1 MYVTVQCS
9 AVYSWLLCQ
18 KLYMYN
24 IYVWS
29 VKLQNYQIQD
39 TQQMSFVQKL
49 RFHCNPMYSESKVI
63 SSWFLEATSAKSVTF
78 FYSFPRTGKLLSRSM
93 KLAYA
98 LLNKVGSHKEGT
110 SIMTG
115 DRVSHYPLNP
125 EIKFEFSFVAPIHF
139 LQIEVVNSGEKLVKS
154 KADSSCVIMSII
166 LIINLFDT
174 LLSIDITRKI
184 LILVTLR
191 G

>member
-1 MYVTVQCS
+1 
-9 AVYSWLLCQ
+9 
-18 KLYMYN
+18 
-24 IYVWS
+24 
-29 VKLQNYQIQD
+29 
-39 TQQMSFVQKL
+39 
-49 RFHCNPMYSESKVI
+49 
-63 SSWFLEATSAKSVTF
+63 
-78 FYSFPRTGKLLSRSM
+78 
-93 KLAYA
+93 
-98 LLNKVGSHKEGT
+98 
-110 SIMTG
+110 MTG